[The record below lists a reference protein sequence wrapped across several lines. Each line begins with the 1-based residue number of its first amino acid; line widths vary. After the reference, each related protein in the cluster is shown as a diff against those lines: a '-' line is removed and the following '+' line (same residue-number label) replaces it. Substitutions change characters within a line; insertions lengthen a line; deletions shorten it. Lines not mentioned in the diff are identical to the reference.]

1 MSEIERKKRQLG
13 TAISAKI
20 YPFYETDP
28 SEVVEAYTA
37 YYEFFASL
45 KQHSEAMSEIKKA
58 LDEIVRE
65 RTSNFGFT
73 ITGKYGSGKTL
84 FLVYLWMRMM
94 AEMGELTK
102 FGVKSPAEKLI
113 IPSMRKFL
121 VVPPIDI
128 DRDPS
133 KLLVEI
139 KFFVEKFYKKPA
151 WVKDLPERWQQP
163 VGKEEELTFA
173 TRRELKEKGYT
184 AVKAIGGEEFLDK
197 LRDCF
202 DNVIRKTE
210 EGKVYDGIV
219 FLIDETEGLSTSEE
233 FDRYREILEK
243 AHGKGMK
250 ILCIF
255 ATTKEEEAKVKRVH
269 SGFYQRATSV
279 GYSELPLFLDIDKV
293 QEFIKR
299 RIDFLKIPPPAF
311 DDYCLN
317 VVANLCK
324 TGGTNRP
331 LALLI
336 NEYVDSLEGKKPIP
350 KTPYVVFELEKR
362 FWADAFA
369 VEELNDFFDPE
380 KGQLAAYDMK
390 ERIVLGSVAALLGDR
405 ISIHQLKMYSGLS
418 TEEIKKL
425 IKRTIAI
432 LIDDEQRA
440 YLAPDW
446 ADRFKGK
453 LIVLSAEE
461 QRLREL
467 KKELAS
473 LETIPQDVS
482 RGLREFFVD
491 NLGEREDLLATVGCR
506 VQSKG
511 HMEDWTSDYNLA
523 NEFIS
528 YGSLKF
534 DDRFLRGVNS
544 YIMFRYSI
552 SKDNVEQFSKLV
564 MDRIDRSRIPY
575 FSICVVGFENRLG
588 TERFDDIHIID
599 LPDLAVQVKI
609 GNERHS
615 ERLIK
620 WLQVY
625 ERTKE
630 IKETVYQTISSQ
642 FLKEFGNRHLVE
654 VVHEVIKKGLS
665 TKFPQII
672 GELRA
677 RTINAIK
684 TLSILIR
691 IEPDFKNRVFSF
703 NEFVNAGKV
712 REETGENYLS
722 DLKRLGLINVQKERK
737 FTIVDSS
744 LEEKFVNHVRMH
756 GATEKNDLRRIAYI
770 DPAYGFKEIDPFLD
784 LLETKGY
791 IRIEDSKVKYLKEP
805 DLSENLK
812 KAIREFCSSLEETD
826 LTKELHEEIRKA
838 YSEHHKAYKEFSKA
852 SLKKKREDW
861 GKIQKSVK
869 LASKIIYGS
878 IENLLRHVSEMFD
891 TEGVTLPEFVEIKSE
906 SLKEEYKKVESD
918 VRKRHAQ
925 IDDIIHAIRAP
936 HGEFSKVSSEMQDSI
951 LPLAEIEKLDW
962 NTLQDAIIGIDPSKL
977 VQVIKIGET
986 VSCEI
991 SKLNEHKK
999 EYLEYKEQ
1007 LQGIE
1012 RRDRQ
1017 LARYEERYDKARKI
1031 ESLLKTLGL
1040 EEYLAKLAQIK
1051 DNLCLV
1057 SEEELP
1063 KMEDEFEKTFLD
1075 MEEKCRNG
1083 CFETVSNLI
1092 KEPRKRIHNLREF
1105 YINSQTDETYQRMES
1120 DYQNLLQSCKDTI
1133 SNVDLANLNVT
1144 LNSTIKQIEMKNNEI
1159 DEAVRLQIENWCE
1172 ECRNRMLEAE
1182 KCMDYEKKKA
1192 ELVSLRDKY
1201 SILEKNLSSLD
1212 LKNKALIDK
1221 MKALHKTH
1229 KELDRKLRSIS
1240 HERDKELQRFLEIL
1254 TKNLPLEKEIN
1265 LSSVVQEMSKHG
1277 YDESSILQKLWV
1289 LQRLGQIEINLYLKK
1304 GD

>member
-1 MSEIERKKRQLG
+1 MLEIERKKRQLG

-20 YPFYETDP
+20 YPFYETDL

-37 YYEFFASL
+37 CYEFFASL
-45 KQHSEAMSEIKKA
+45 QQHSDAMSEIKKA

-102 FGVKSPAEKLI
+102 FGVKSPTEKLI
-113 IPSMRKFL
+113 VPSMRRFL

-128 DRDPS
+128 ERDPS

-163 VGKEEELTFA
+163 LGKEEELTFA

-184 AVKAIGGEEFLDK
+184 AVKAMGGEKFLDK

-202 DNVIRKTE
+202 DYVIRKTE

-255 ATTKEEEAKVKRVH
+255 ALTKEEEANVKRVH
-269 SGFYQRATSV
+269 SGFYQRATSG
-279 GYSELPLFLDIDKV
+279 GYSELPLFLDASKV

-299 RIDFLKIPPPAF
+299 RIDFLKIPPPPF

-336 NEYVDSLEGKKPIP
+336 NEYVDSFEGKKPIP
-350 KTPYVVFELEKR
+350 KTPHDVFELEKR

-390 ERIVLGSVAALLGDR
+390 ERIVLGSVAALLGDK

-418 TEEIKKL
+418 TEEIKRL

-446 ADRFKGK
+446 VDRFKGK
-453 LIVLSAEE
+453 LIVIGPDE

-473 LETIPQDVS
+473 LETVPQDVS

-491 NLGEREDLLATVGCR
+491 NLREREDLLATVGCR
-506 VQSKG
+506 VQSRG
-511 HMEDWTSDYNLA
+511 HMEEWVSDYNLV

-528 YGSLKF
+528 YGSIKF
-534 DDRFLRGVNS
+534 DDKFLRGVNS
-544 YIMFRYSI
+544 FIMFRYSI
-552 SKDNVEQFSKLV
+552 SKDDVEQFSKLV
-564 MDRIDRSRIPY
+564 MDEVQRRRIPY
-575 FSICVVGFENRLG
+575 FFICVVGFENRLG
-588 TERFDDIHIID
+588 TRRFDDIHIIK
-599 LPDLAVQVKI
+599 LPDLVVQVKI

-615 ERLIK
+615 DGLIK

-625 ERTKE
+625 ERTRE
-630 IKETVYQTISSQ
+630 IKETVYQTISSH
-642 FLKEFGNRHLVE
+642 FLKEFGNKHLVE

-665 TKFPQII
+665 TKFPQIV
-672 GELRA
+672 GELSRS
-677 RTINAIK
+677 TINAIK

-691 IEPDFKNRVFSF
+691 IEPEFKNRVFSF
-703 NEFVNAGKV
+703 DEFVKAGKV
-712 REETGENYLS
+712 TEMTGESYLS
-722 DLKRLGLINVQKERK
+722 DLKRLELVDVQEGRK

-756 GATEKNDLRRIAYI
+756 GATEKNELQRIAYI

-791 IRIEDSKVKYLKEP
+791 IHIEDSKVKYLKEP
-805 DLSENLK
+805 DLSGNLR
-812 KAIREFCSSLEETD
+812 KAIGELCSYLEKTD
-826 LTKELHEEIRKA
+826 LTMELHEEIRKA
-838 YSEHHKAYKEFSKA
+838 YSEHHEAYKEFSKA
-852 SLKKKREDW
+852 SSKKKREDW

-869 LASKIIYGS
+869 LVSKIIYGS
-878 IENLLRHVSEMFD
+878 IESLLRHISEMFD
-891 TEGVTLPEFVEIKSE
+891 IEGVTPPEFVKIKSE
-906 SLKEEYKKVESD
+906 GLKEEYKKVESD
-918 VRKRHAQ
+918 VRTRHAQ
-925 IDDIIHAIRAP
+925 IDKIVRAISAPQIGFKEVNSEIH
-936 HGEFSKVSSEMQDSI
+936 DSI
-951 LPLAEIEKLDW
+951 LSLAEIDELDW

-977 VQVIKIGET
+977 AQVIKIGET

-991 SKLNEHKK
+991 SKLNEYKK
-999 EYLEYKEQ
+999 EYSKCKEQ

-1012 RRDRQ
+1012 RRDKQ
-1017 LARYEERYDKARKI
+1017 LAQFEERYDKVRKI
-1031 ESLLKTLGL
+1031 ESLLETLGL
-1040 EEYLAKLAQIK
+1040 KEYLTKLAQIK
-1051 DNLCLV
+1051 DNLFLV
-1057 SEEELP
+1057 SEENLP
-1063 KMEDEFEKTFLD
+1063 KMENKFEKAFLE

-1083 CFETVSNLI
+1083 CFETVSNLV
-1092 KEPRKRIHNLREF
+1092 KEPLKRIHNLRGF
-1105 YINSQTDETYQRMES
+1105 YVNSQTDETYQRIES
-1120 DYQNLLQSCKDTI
+1120 GYQNLLRSCKNTI
-1133 SNVDLANLNVT
+1133 SNVDLSNLNVT
-1144 LNSTIKQIEMKNNEI
+1144 LSSTIKYIETKENEI
-1159 DEAVRLQIENWCE
+1159 DQVIRLQIENWRE
-1172 ECRNRMLEAE
+1172 ECRSRMLEVE

-1192 ELVSLRDKY
+1192 ELVSLLDKY
-1201 SILEKNLSSLD
+1201 SLLKKTLSSLD
-1212 LKNKALIDK
+1212 LKNKVLIDK
-1221 MKALHKTH
+1221 MKALHRTY

-1240 HERDKELQRFLEIL
+1240 HERDKELQTFLEIL

-1265 LSSVVQEMSKHG
+1265 LSFVVQEMSKHG
-1277 YDESSILQKLWV
+1277 YDESSILQKLWA
-1289 LQRLGQIEINLYLKK
+1289 LQRLGQIEIELYLKK
-1304 GD
+1304 WD